1 MRLMRRRSN
10 LPSVIAVTLVAFLLA
25 GWSRHAPAQGYGPPA
40 PPPPPIN
47 EDGSIHWG
55 TFYKSA
61 SIQQAYERLWNL
73 GACRGTNKRITI
85 PVENNKMQ
93 IDSLPEAEFRGI
105 VQAAA
110 GTVAGGLIAFTEAGG
125 VGDTPLTYVAQLHPA
140 GVSGLQVH
148 GPAAAT
154 SLAAGMIVRLQAMVD
169 AQGRGVDEVET
180 IEIVT
185 PPRDFEPPTI
195 SPGSRSEIVGR
206 ITAVRG
212 NGLTMQLLKPAGG
225 LRRVF
230 LPLSADVVVRFDAA
244 QVEYVAAGDQIS
256 LAGRL
261 WTGEGSMAA
270 GTIFASDVVIT
281 KHP

>member
-1 MRLMRRRSN
+1 MLRRPN
-10 LPSVIAVTLVAFLLA
+10 LPRAIAVTLAALLLG
-25 GWSRHAPAQGYGPPA
+25 GWSRQAPAQGYAPPA

-61 SIQQAYERLWNL
+61 AIQQAYERLWNL

-93 IDSLPEAEFRGI
+93 IDSLPEAQFRGT
-105 VQAAA
+105 VQAAS
-110 GTVAGGLIAFTEAGG
+110 GTIAGGLIAFTQVGAGG
-125 VGDTPLTYVAQLHPA
+125 DAPPTFVAQLHPA
-140 GVSGLQVH
+140 GVSGLHVQ
-148 GPAAAT
+148 GPASTAVLT
-154 SLAAGMIVRLQAMVD
+154 AGMIVRLQAMVD
-169 AQGRGVDEVET
+169 VQGRGVDEVET
-180 IEIVT
+180 IEIIT
-185 PPRDFEPPTI
+185 PAHDSEPPTI
-195 SPGSRSEIVGR
+195 TPGSRSEIVGR

-212 NGLTMQLLKPAGG
+212 GSLAMQLLKPAGG

-244 QVEYVAAGDQIS
+244 QVEYVATGDQIS
-256 LAGRL
+256 LTGRL

-270 GTIFASDVVIT
+270 GTIFASDVVVT
-281 KHP
+281 KQP